1 MIYGIIYK
9 GGQAYSSAVSG
20 IAKSIFT
27 GYRDLISCSYGR
39 GIKSFERNSRSL
51 A

>member
-1 MIYGIIYK
+1 MTYGIIYK

-20 IAKSIFT
+20 IAKSIST
-27 GYRDLISCSYGR
+27 GYHDLISCSYGR
-39 GIKSFERNSRSL
+39 GIKAFERNIRSL

>member
-1 MIYGIIYK
+1 MTYGIIYK

-20 IAKSIFT
+20 IANGISI
-27 GYRDLISCSYGR
+27 GYLNLISCSYGR
-39 GIKSFERNSRSL
+39 GIKAFERNIRSL